1 MNEHQKNNTKS
12 FYHFSPPLILKD
24 KGWRFLLG
32 GGAIYQKNEQT
43 QKPQLLVQLE
53 ALTTSGYPGCDVGIL
68 GDFPGRTDTDTSL
81 FGSVLFPSVCPWK
94 YRLVAGPGT
103 VGPRGSTEEGRQVL
117 LGS

>member
-1 MNEHQKNNTKS
+1 MEVFVRGGQFTK
-12 FYHFSPPLILKD
+12 K
-24 KGWRFLLG
+24 
-32 GGAIYQKNEQT
+32 KNEQT

-103 VGPRGSTEEGRQVL
+103 VGPRGSTEEGSHVQ
-117 LGS
+117 LGSRHHGQSRVTVNCSPPKFLHMRK